1 MLDEVSLLAP
11 AASKTPDRKSSTSRD
26 DMNTSFNSFLLYA
39 IGRAKHGGVVEART
53 LSLESDQDHKRVEA
67 NATLL
72 L

>member
-1 MLDEVSLLAP
+1 
-11 AASKTPDRKSSTSRD
+11 
-26 DMNTSFNSFLLYA
+26 MNTNFNSFLLDA